1 MQFALSAANP
11 ALLALTADSAD
22 GRDMSDAAPQ
32 IDRKGLLFALGAYGS
47 WGILPLYI
55 HLLKGVPA
63 LQVLAHRVLW
73 SLVLLAGVIL
83 VLRRA
88 KSIAAAIRGRTLLLL
103 IASAALI
110 GINWIVYIWSVLN
123 NHILEASLGY
133 FMNPL
138 VNVALGVAV
147 LGERLR
153 RWQGVAIGVAAAGVL
168 VLALSG
174 GGALWISLTL
184 AASFGTYGLVRKI
197 AAIDALGGLTFET
210 LLLAPLCL
218 AWLIHA
224 DSLGEGAFGTSA
236 WLNTLLIV
244 AGPVTAM
251 PLLWFSAGARRLPL
265 STMGLLQFLSPTIQ
279 FGLALMFGEPLRPVH
294 FITFPLIW
302 AGCALFAWDSLRA
315 TRAPIPQDIKPVS

>member
-1 MQFALSAANP
+1 M
-11 ALLALTADSAD
+11 TA
-22 GRDMSDAAPQ
+22 PVQ
-32 IDRKGLLFALGAYGS
+32 IDRKGVLFALGAYGS
-47 WGILPLYI
+47 WGVLPLYI

-63 LQVLAHRVLW
+63 LQVLAHRVIW

-103 IASAALI
+103 LTSAALI
-110 GINWIVYIWSVLN
+110 GVNWVVYIWAVLN

-138 VNVALGVAV
+138 INVALGVMV

-153 RWQGVAIGVAAAGVL
+153 RWQGVAIGVTAAGVL
-168 VLALSG
+168 VLAASG

-184 AASFGTYGLVRKI
+184 AATFALYGLVRKV

-218 AWLIHA
+218 GWLIHV
-224 DSLGEGAFGTSA
+224 DQIGEGAFGTSTT
-236 WLNTLLIV
+236 LTVLLIL
-244 AGPVTAM
+244 AGLVTAM
-251 PLLWFSAGARRLPL
+251 PLLWFSAAARRLPL
-265 STMGLLQFLSPTIQ
+265 TTMGLLQFLSPTLQ
-279 FGLALMFGEPLRPVH
+279 LAIALTFGEPLRPVH

-302 AGCALFAWDSLRA
+302 AGCALYAWDSIRA
-315 TRAPIPQDIKPVS
+315 TRAPIPENIKPIG

>member
-1 MQFALSAANP
+1 MTALP
-11 ALLALTADSAD
+11 A
-22 GRDMSDAAPQ
+22 Q
-32 IDRKGLLFALGAYGS
+32 IDRKGILFAIGAYGS

-55 HLLKGVPA
+55 HLLQGVPA

-73 SLVLLAGVIL
+73 SLLFLGGLILL
-83 VLRRA
+83 LRRA

-103 IASAALI
+103 LASAALI
-110 GINWIVYIWSVLN
+110 AINWIVYIWAVLN
-123 NHILEASLGY
+123 SHILEASLGY
-133 FMNPL
+133 FINPL
-138 VNVALGVAV
+138 VNVALGVMV

-168 VLALSG
+168 VLAASG

-184 AASFGTYGLVRKI
+184 AASFGAYGLVRKV
-197 AAIDALGGLTFET
+197 AAIDALGGLVFET

-218 AWLIHA
+218 GWLIHA

-236 WLNTLLIV
+236 GMTALLII
-244 AGPVTAM
+244 AGPVTAL

-265 STMGLLQFLSPTIQ
+265 STMGLLQFMSPTIQ
-279 FGLALMFGEPLRPVH
+279 FGLALLFGEPLRPVH

-302 AGCALFAWDSLRA
+302 AGCALFAWDAVRA
-315 TRAPIPQDIKPVS
+315 SRAPVPPEAGEQAGTA